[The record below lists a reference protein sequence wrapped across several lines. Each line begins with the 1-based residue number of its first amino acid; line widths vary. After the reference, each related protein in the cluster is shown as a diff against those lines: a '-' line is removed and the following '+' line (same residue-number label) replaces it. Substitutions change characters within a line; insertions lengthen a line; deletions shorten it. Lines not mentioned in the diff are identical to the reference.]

1 MRAMLNRGDRVIM
14 RDGVMFNRVG
24 DEIVILDLDSGTYFG
39 LDAVGSRLW
48 ALIAGNHTV
57 GEVLETMLAEYDV
70 AAEELDRDV
79 FQLLG
84 ELEEKKLIVV
94 S

>member
-1 MRAMLNRGDRVIM
+1 DRAVI

-48 ALIAGNHTV
+48 DLIAGNHTIAEAMERMLEEY
-57 GEVLETMLAEYDV
+57 EVT
-70 AAEELDRDV
+70 AEELDRDV
-79 FQLLG
+79 FQLLR
-84 ELEEKKLIVV
+84 ELEEKKLLAAQRGE
-94 S
+94 

>member
-1 MRAMLNRGDRVIM
+1 MINRGDRAVI

-48 ALIAGNHTV
+48 DLIAGNHTIAEAMERMLEEY
-57 GEVLETMLAEYDV
+57 EVT
-70 AAEELDRDV
+70 AEELDRDV
-79 FQLLG
+79 FQLLR
-84 ELEEKKLIVV
+84 ELEEKKLLAAQRGE
-94 S
+94 